1 MINISKKLI
10 KNFIEDNL
18 KTLLKQRGRPGGHGR
33 DGDNSAQ
40 AVGTDANA
48 RLDNHLINDDNVD
61 DNNGDNDDGDVYDN
75 DED

>member
-33 DGDNSAQ
+33 DGDNSAP
-40 AVGTDANA
+40 AVGADANA
-48 RLDNHLINDDNVD
+48 RLDNHFINDDNVD
-61 DNNGDNDDGDVYDN
+61 DNY
-75 DED
+75 ED

>member
-1 MINISKKLI
+1 MINISQKLI

-33 DGDNSAQ
+33 DGDNSAP

-61 DNNGDNDDGDVYDN
+61 IYIMVKCLSVCH
-75 DED
+75 EK

>member
-33 DGDNSAQ
+33 DGDNSAP
-40 AVGTDANA
+40 AVRTDANA
-48 RLDNHLINDDNVD
+48 RWDNH
-61 DNNGDNDDGDVYDN
+61 
-75 DED
+75 